1 MNSDEIT
8 KQIHSLI
15 TIDHLRRS
23 AIVYLRQSTEQQVRD
38 NTGSTDFQ
46 RSLANVARSY
56 GWPDAQIEII
66 DEDLGRS
73 GSSSE
78 LRTGWQKLKSKIAA
92 GQVGIVLVATI
103 SRLSRQVLDFEL
115 FRLLAAAHN
124 TLLYT
129 DGRVIDLADSNDT
142 IVSQMTAMVAHF
154 ENRKRTEIMSQAR
167 RIKAKQ
173 GIVVST
179 LPVGWIETPGGGY
192 DFDPQVKDNI
202 RVIIDTFWQTRS
214 LRKTVMALE
223 KGGIQIPA
231 RHGHQVIFIKPSL
244 NRVRLI
250 LLNPAYAGV
259 YVYGKTQSK
268 PGGPILPNGQSK
280 RMKVPEERWIKN
292 FDHHPSYITPQQQE
306 EIRSILHENL
316 FRRRYRAGR
325 GPALLQ
331 GLLRGAICNRSF
343 NVTYRGNK
351 SCSYRCAW
359 EIRRCS
365 RFTSSD
371 LEQYVLAA
379 VFKVLDAPPL
389 EMLQAALEETRN
401 QELARLHWI
410 ESERERLS
418 HEERIARERADFT
431 RGSLERVHRDAL
443 EKLERV
449 LKKKNGSSSKLPSC
463 LQRRHPTNQQRNW
476 RSFARLRVRCQAC
489 GIIPP

>member
-56 GWPDAQIEII
+56 GWPAAQIEII

-92 GQVGIVLVATI
+92 GQVGLVLVATI
-103 SRLSRQVLDFEL
+103 SRLSRQVLDFEV
-115 FRLLAAAHN
+115 FRLLAAGHN

-142 IVSQMTAMVAHF
+142 IISQMTAMVAHF

-167 RIKAKQ
+167 KIKAKQ
-173 GIVVST
+173 GIVVSP

-214 LRKTVMALE
+214 LRRTVLALE
-223 KGGIQIPA
+223 KAGIQIPA
-231 RHGHQVIFIKPSL
+231 RHGQQITFIKPNL

-250 LLNPAYAGV
+250 LLNPAYGGI
-259 YVYGKTQSK
+259 YVFG
-268 PGGPILPNGQSK
+268 
-280 RMKVPEERWIKN
+280 
-292 FDHHPSYITPQQQE
+292 
-306 EIRSILHENL
+306 
-316 FRRRYRAGR
+316 
-325 GPALLQ
+325 
-331 GLLRGAICNRSF
+331 
-343 NVTYRGNK
+343 
-351 SCSYRCAW
+351 
-359 EIRRCS
+359 
-365 RFTSSD
+365 
-371 LEQYVLAA
+371 
-379 VFKVLDAPPL
+379 
-389 EMLQAALEETRN
+389 
-401 QELARLHWI
+401 
-410 ESERERLS
+410 
-418 HEERIARERADFT
+418 
-431 RGSLERVHRDAL
+431 
-443 EKLERV
+443 
-449 LKKKNGSSSKLPSC
+449 
-463 LQRRHPTNQQRNW
+463 
-476 RSFARLRVRCQAC
+476 
-489 GIIPP
+489 

>member
-142 IVSQMTAMVAHF
+142 IISQMTAMVAHF

-214 LRKTVMALE
+214 LRRTVMALE
-223 KGGIQIPA
+223 KAGIQIPA
-231 RHGHQVIFIKPSL
+231 RHGERITFIKPNL

-250 LLNPAYAGV
+250 LLNPAYAGI
-259 YVYGKTQSK
+259 YVFGKTQSK
-268 PGGPILPNGQSK
+268 PGGPVLPNGQSK
-280 RMKVPEERWIKN
+280 RMKVPEEHWIKN

-316 FRRRYRAGR
+316 FRRRYRAG
-325 GPALLQ
+325 PWA
-331 GLLRGAICNRSF
+331 GASAGTCCGVQSATGRLMCHTAAII
-343 NVTYRGNK
+343 

-365 RFTSSD
+365 RFTSS
-371 LEQYVLAA
+371 E
-379 VFKVLDAPPL
+379 F
-389 EMLQAALEETRN
+389 
-401 QELARLHWI
+401 
-410 ESERERLS
+410 
-418 HEERIARERADFT
+418 
-431 RGSLERVHRDAL
+431 
-443 EKLERV
+443 
-449 LKKKNGSSSKLPSC
+449 
-463 LQRRHPTNQQRNW
+463 
-476 RSFARLRVRCQAC
+476 
-489 GIIPP
+489 